1 VAGTRTEVHR
11 WRRWLYRGRRPHRLA
26 GLLNRGQA
34 ALAARGIGPSRIVV
48 LEVVGRRTGRT
59 VSLPVVVADLD
70 GERYLVS
77 MLGNDSNWVRNVRA
91 ARGRA
96 VLRHRGRQDVVLEE
110 VEPARRAPVLRR
122 YLDRAQGARAHFP
135 VDRRA
140 PLEEFER
147 IAADYP
153 VFHIT
158 APAAAGPPL
167 EPAPRADPTAGS
179 RETRP

>member
-1 VAGTRTEVHR
+1 MTTSRTRVHR
-11 WRRWLYRGRRPHRLA
+11 WRRRLYRGRRPHRLA
-26 GLLNRGQA
+26 GVLNRAQA

-48 LEVVGRRTGRT
+48 LEVAGRRSGRA
-59 VSLPVVVADLD
+59 VSLPVVVADVH

-77 MLGNDSNWVRNVRA
+77 MLGEDSQWVRNVRA
-91 ARGRA
+91 AHGRA
-96 VLRHRGRQDVVLEE
+96 ALRHRGRQEVLLEE

-122 YLDRAQGARAHFP
+122 YLDRAPGARAHVP

-153 VFHIT
+153 VFRVT
-158 APAAAGPPL
+158 APVGAGRPPGSR
-167 EPAPRADPTAGS
+167 PPADPADS
-179 RETRP
+179 RGPRP

>member
-1 VAGTRTEVHR
+1 VVEGRRTKVAGTRTNVHR

-26 GLLNRGQA
+26 GLLNRAQA

-48 LEVVGRRTGRT
+48 LEVAGRRTGRT

-77 MLGNDSNWVRNVRA
+77 MLGEDSNWVRNVRA
-91 ARGRA
+91 AHGRA
-96 VLRHRGRQDVVLEE
+96 VLRHRGRQAVLLEE
-110 VEPARRAPVLRR
+110 VEPGGRALILRR
-122 YLDRAQGARAHFP
+122 YLDLAAGARPHFS

-140 PLEEFER
+140 PLESFER

-153 VFHIT
+153 VFRIT
-158 APAAAGPPL
+158 APSG
-167 EPAPRADPTAGS
+167 TAS
-179 RETRP
+179 REPR